1 MYTFENNLRKV
12 VPYYQTYKTHVKS
25 RWEGRTIPDVFV
37 NELGHVHDAL
47 QKDILNQRITIE
59 ENHGKRAPSSVIS
72 GTILNNRRL
81 VKHDVIHNTKHMHEP
96 SVIIDNSVP
105 SNCQQSQLNVVHHDN
120 DYLVVNKPSGIP
132 THPTG
137 NYRYNSVSEI
147 LKHDFNLRQIWTCH
161 RLDKVTSGILIFA
174 LNAQKGKEMQYII
187 EHKGARTTKSYVARV
202 LGRFPA
208 GDVAV
213 RAPVFLVN
221 PNGGYFMPTN
231 LQCATDSTTKFQL
244 LRYCQELDQSVVKC
258 TPISGKM
265 HQIRIHLRNLGFPI
279 VNDFVY
285 NNRGELSEI
294 NRLKNEIE
302 MKVYERI
309 DSAGTGADSAGT
321 GATATVDLSPHI
333 HSLNPLLTKIKHL
346 AAQRIINYRTDK
358 LCHECG
364 AQLFPEERDQNHSFI
379 WLHAYKY
386 EYNGD
391 GEGFNFETPLPSW
404 CNFDV

>member
-1 MYTFENNLRKV
+1 
-12 VPYYQTYKTHVKS
+12 
-25 RWEGRTIPDVFV
+25 
-37 NELGHVHDAL
+37 
-47 QKDILNQRITIE
+47 
-59 ENHGKRAPSSVIS
+59 
-72 GTILNNRRL
+72 
-81 VKHDVIHNTKHMHEP
+81 MHEP
-96 SVIIDNSVP
+96 SVIIDNSIP
-105 SNCQQSQLNVVHHDN
+105 SNCQQSQLNVIHHDN

-147 LKHDFNLRQIWTCH
+147 LKHDFNLGQIWTCH
-161 RLDKVTSGILIFA
+161 RLDKVTSGVLIFA

-187 EHKGARTTKSYVARV
+187 EHKGARTTKTYVARV
-202 LGRFPA
+202 QGRFPA

-221 PNGGYFMPTN
+221 PNGGYFMPPN

-244 LRYCQELDQSVVKC
+244 LRYSPELDQSVVKC

-285 NNRGELSEI
+285 NNRAELSEI

-302 MKVYERI
+302 MRVYERI
-309 DSAGTGADSAGT
+309 DFAAAASGSGSGTGGTGTGADSAGT
-321 GATATVDLSPHI
+321 ATLNLSPHI

-364 AQLFPEERDQNHSFI
+364 AQLFPEERDQHHSFI